1 MQSEQNTTVRTVTTN
16 SFIYRIFANI
26 WAIGMI
32 EKIQAKAAQPVA
44 RGVVLCGPQS
54 QQAARPQELQSCSTS
69 NMNTI
74 FKSKLL
80 LLSGVFLWI

>member
-32 EKIQAKAAQPVA
+32 EKIQAKAAQSVA

-54 QQAARPQELQSCSTS
+54 HKRLVHRSYRAAAPP
-69 NMNTI
+69 I
-74 FKSKLL
+74 
-80 LLSGVFLWI
+80 